1 MKTNFKMKVLMKVA
15 NELSNNEIS
24 HKTESF
30 YNMYGDIEH
39 KWFSKEKMYQV

>member
-1 MKTNFKMKVLMKVA
+1 MKVA
-15 NELSNNEIS
+15 NELSNTEVS

-39 KWFSKEKMYQV
+39 K